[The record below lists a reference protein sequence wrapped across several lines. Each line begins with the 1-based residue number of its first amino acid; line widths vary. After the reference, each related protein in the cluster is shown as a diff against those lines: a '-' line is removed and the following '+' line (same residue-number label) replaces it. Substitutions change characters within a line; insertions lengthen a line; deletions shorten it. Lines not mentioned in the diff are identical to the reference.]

1 MKNNINASQMKAI
14 MHANGPAMILAGPG
28 SGKTFVIV
36 RRLVRLIENGVD
48 PSKILVITFTK
59 AAAIE
64 MQIRF
69 LKLTDSSYPE
79 VSFGTFHSVFYQII
93 RNNSSKDSNIQI
105 ATNKFRTEIVRDI
118 LSLLKASSKISQDE
132 YDDGLE
138 QIDGI
143 LSEISRI
150 KNIDL
155 SPSECLENICLSKVF
170 PEIFNDYNRRL
181 REFGQIDFDDMIV
194 RCYELLD
201 KNPQVRQFYQ
211 EKYKYILID
220 EYQDIN
226 PMQYK
231 VVRLLLGEEKN
242 LFAVG
247 DDDQSIYGFRGSR
260 PEIMLDFMESF
271 KDQGAKMI
279 NLDTNYRCGR
289 KIVSAALRVIE
300 ENHVRFKKKLSASK
314 DNGEGGVYARIY
326 ESRKRQ
332 MEAIAVFLKK
342 HLEELDDMAIL
353 FRTNKEAQSLL
364 SVLNEYG
371 IPTNLDSKTLSIYDD
386 KAVKTLL
393 SYISFAING
402 HKRGDYLKI
411 INVPMRYI
419 SRDTAPNEI
428 VNERDVCRYY
438 TDNYKR
444 LSEVKKFFS
453 SINMIK
459 HLRPML
465 AVKYIRNSVGIDKVF
480 PGSKKALDE
489 LERISLEYDD
499 LRRFLEHEKEIK
511 ISREVKDKNTKRVN
525 LLTMHGSKGLEF
537 KYVWLPD
544 LNEGIIPSR
553 SAINSVQIEE
563 ERRMLYVAMTRAK
576 TALIMSYI
584 KGTKENP
591 MLPSRFLRPVK
602 DLFDHSSESS
612 SGRSTSSSNSTSSK

>member
-1 MKNNINASQMKAI
+1 MKAI

-211 EKYKYILID
+211 EKFKYILID

-231 VVRLLLGEEKN
+231 VVGLLLGEEKN

-271 KDQGAKMI
+271 KDHGAKMI

-289 KIVSAALRVIE
+289 KIVLAALSVIE

-314 DNGEGGVYARIY
+314 DNGEGGVYTRIY

-465 AVKYIRNSVGIDKVF
+465 AVKYIRNSVGIDKFF

-499 LRRFLEHEKEIK
+499 LRRFLGHEKEIK

>member
-1 MKNNINASQMKAI
+1 

-211 EKYKYILID
+211 EKFKYILID

-271 KDQGAKMI
+271 KDHGAKMI

-289 KIVSAALRVIE
+289 KIVLAALSVIE

-314 DNGEGGVYARIY
+314 DNGEGGVYTRIY

-332 MEAIAVFLKK
+332 MEAIAV
-342 HLEELDDMAIL
+342 
-353 FRTNKEAQSLL
+353 
-364 SVLNEYG
+364 
-371 IPTNLDSKTLSIYDD
+371 
-386 KAVKTLL
+386 
-393 SYISFAING
+393 
-402 HKRGDYLKI
+402 
-411 INVPMRYI
+411 
-419 SRDTAPNEI
+419 
-428 VNERDVCRYY
+428 
-438 TDNYKR
+438 
-444 LSEVKKFFS
+444 
-453 SINMIK
+453 
-459 HLRPML
+459 
-465 AVKYIRNSVGIDKVF
+465 
-480 PGSKKALDE
+480 
-489 LERISLEYDD
+489 
-499 LRRFLEHEKEIK
+499 
-511 ISREVKDKNTKRVN
+511 
-525 LLTMHGSKGLEF
+525 
-537 KYVWLPD
+537 
-544 LNEGIIPSR
+544 
-553 SAINSVQIEE
+553 
-563 ERRMLYVAMTRAK
+563 
-576 TALIMSYI
+576 
-584 KGTKENP
+584 
-591 MLPSRFLRPVK
+591 
-602 DLFDHSSESS
+602 
-612 SGRSTSSSNSTSSK
+612 

>member
-1 MKNNINASQMKAI
+1 MKAI

-36 RRLVRLIENGVD
+36 RRLVHLIKSGAS

-93 RNNSSKDSNIQI
+93 RNNSPKDSKIEI
-105 ATNKFRTEIVRDI
+105 ANYKLKTEIIRDI
-118 LSLLKASSKISQDE
+118 LLFLKSSKQITTDE
-132 YDDGLE
+132 YDDGIE

-150 KNIDL
+150 KNLDIK
-155 SPSECLENICLSKVF
+155 PENCQESISLKKVF
-170 PEIFNDYNRRL
+170 PQIFKSYNRRL
-181 REFGQIDFDDMIV
+181 KEFSVIDFDDMIV
-194 RCYELLD
+194 RCYELLRND
-201 KNPQVRQFYQ
+201 QQLRKLYQ
-211 EKYKYILID
+211 EKFEYILID

-231 VVRLLLGEEKN
+231 VVELLLGKEKN

-260 PEIMLDFMESF
+260 PEIMLDFMDCF
-271 KDQGAKMI
+271 KDFGAVMI
-279 NLDTNYRCGR
+279 NLDTNYRCGS
-289 KIVSAALRVIE
+289 KIVACSQKVIQ
-300 ENHVRFKKKLSASK
+300 ENKVRFKKTLKASGQ
-314 DNGEGGVYARIY
+314 NGTGGVYARVY

-332 MEAIAVFLKK
+332 MEAIAVFLSS
-342 HLEELDDMAIL
+342 HLNELDDIAIL
-353 FRTNKEAQSLL
+353 FRTNKEAISLL
-364 SVLNEYG
+364 AVLNEYG
-371 IPTNLDSKTLSIYDD
+371 IPTNLDNKSSSIFDD
-386 KAVKTLL
+386 KAVKIVF

-402 HKRGDYLKI
+402 QKRREFLKI
-411 INVPMRYI
+411 INVPMRYR
-419 SRDTAPNEI
+419 SRDAARREF
-428 VNERDVCRYY
+428 VVERDVSEFYR
-438 TDNYKR
+438 DNPKR
-444 LSEVKKFFS
+444 IKAVKKFFS
-453 SINMIK
+453 EINMIK

-465 AVKYIRNSVGIDKVF
+465 AVKYIRTAVGIDKTF
-480 PGSKKALDE
+480 PGSGKALDE
-489 LERISLEYDD
+489 LEKIASDYDD
-499 LRRFLEHEKEIK
+499 LKKLLGCVNENKEKE
-511 ISREVKDKNTKRVN
+511 NTSGNKGPKVN

-553 SAINSVQIEE
+553 SAVSSQQIEE

-576 TALIMSYI
+576 TALVLSYI
-584 KGTKENP
+584 KGSKENP
-591 MLPSRFLRPVK
+591 MLPSRFLRPVR
-602 DLFDHSSESS
+602 DIFDQSSASS

>member
-1 MKNNINASQMKAI
+1 MKAI

-36 RRLVRLIENGVD
+36 RRLLRLIETGVD

-64 MQIRF
+64 MQFRF
-69 LKLTDSSYPE
+69 LKLTDNSYPE
-79 VSFGTFHSVFYQII
+79 VSFGTFHSVFYQMI
-93 RNNSSKDSNIQI
+93 RNNSSKDSKIQI
-105 ATNKFRTEIVRDI
+105 ASTKFRTEILKDI
-118 LSLLKASSKISQDE
+118 LSMLKSTCKISTDE

-138 QIDGI
+138 QIDLI

-150 KNIDL
+150 KNIDIE
-155 SPSECLENICLSKVF
+155 PEKCLDGICLKKVF
-170 PEIFNDYNRRL
+170 PEIFADYNRRL
-181 REFGQIDFDDMIV
+181 KEFDQIDFDDMIV
-194 RCYELLD
+194 RCYELLV
-201 KNPQVRQFYQ
+201 KNPGIQKFYQ
-211 EKYKYILID
+211 EKFKYILID

-231 VVRLLLGEEKN
+231 VVKLLLGDEKN

-260 PEIMLDFMESF
+260 PEIMLEFMDSF
-271 KDQGAKMI
+271 KDHGAKMI

-289 KIVSAALRVIE
+289 KIVCAALRVIE
-300 ENHVRFKKKLSASK
+300 ENSVRFKKKLDASPE
-314 DNGEGGVYARIY
+314 NGEGGVYARIY

-332 MEAIAVFLKK
+332 MEAIAAFLKK
-342 HLEELDDMAIL
+342 HLGELDEIAIL

-364 SVLNEYG
+364 GVLNEFK
-371 IPTNLDSKTLSIYDD
+371 IPTNLDNKAVSIYED
-386 KAVKTLL
+386 KAVKILL

-402 HKRGDYLKI
+402 QKRGDYLKI

-419 SRDTAPNEI
+419 SRDTAQNEV
-428 VNERDVCRYY
+428 VNERAVLRYY

-444 LSEVKKFFS
+444 LTEVKKFFS
-453 SINMIK
+453 AINMIK
-459 HLRPML
+459 HLRPIL
-465 AVKYIRNSVGIDKVF
+465 CVKYIRSSVGIDKCF
-480 PGSKKALDE
+480 PSSKQALDE
-489 LERISLEYDD
+489 LEKIASKYDNLEK
-499 LRRFLEHEKEIK
+499 FLNHEK
-511 ISREVKDKNTKRVN
+511 DKPQRVSPSNSNCKKVN

-553 SAINSVQIEE
+553 SAISSSQIEE

-576 TALIMSYI
+576 SALIMSYI

-602 DLFDHSSESS
+602 EIFDHSSVSS
-612 SGRSTSSSNSTSSK
+612 SGSSTSSSNSTSSK

>member
-1 MKNNINASQMKAI
+1 MKAI
-14 MHANGPAMILAGPG
+14 MHSNGPAMILAGPG

-36 RRLVRLIENGVD
+36 RRLVHLIESGVD

-79 VSFGTFHSVFYQII
+79 VSFGTFHSVFYQMI

-105 ATNKFRTEIVRDI
+105 ASYKLKTEIIKDI
-118 LSLLKASSKISQDE
+118 LSMLKASSKINSDE
-132 YDDGLE
+132 YDDGLD
-138 QIDGI
+138 QLDLI

-155 SPSECLENICLSKVF
+155 RPSECLENICLNKVF
-170 PEIFNDYNRRL
+170 PEIFDDYNRRL
-181 REFGQIDFDDMIV
+181 KEFGQIDFDDMIV

-201 KNPQVRQFYQ
+201 KNPNARKLYQ
-211 EKYKYILID
+211 EKFKYILID

-231 VVRLLLGEEKN
+231 VVKLLLGEEKN

-260 PEIMLDFMESF
+260 PEIMLEFMESF
-271 KDQGAKMI
+271 KDHGAKMI
-279 NLDTNYRCGR
+279 NLDVNYRCGR
-289 KIVSAALRVIE
+289 KIVCAALNVIE

-332 MEAIAVFLKK
+332 MEAIALFLQK
-342 HLEELDDMAIL
+342 HLEELDEIAIL

-364 SVLNEYG
+364 CVLNEYD
-371 IPTNLDSKTLSIYDD
+371 IPSNLDKKVVSIYDD

-393 SYISFAING
+393 TYISFAING
-402 HKRGDYLKI
+402 HKREDYLKI
-411 INVPMRYI
+411 INVPMRYV
-419 SRDTAPNEI
+419 SRDTAPDEI
-428 VNERDVCRYY
+428 VKEWDVCRYY

-444 LSEVKKFFS
+444 LSVVKKFFS

-465 AVKYIRNSVGIDKVF
+465 AVKYIRNSVGIDKCF
-480 PGSKKALDE
+480 PGSKNALDE

-499 LRRFLEHEKEIK
+499 LGKFLEHG
-511 ISREVKDKNTKRVN
+511 KNTKISKKTKDENSKKVN

-553 SAINSVQIEE
+553 SAVNSSQIEE

-591 MLPSRFLRPVK
+591 MLPSRFLRPIK
-602 DLFDHSSESS
+602 DLFDHSSASS

>member
-1 MKNNINASQMKAI
+1 

-36 RRLVRLIENGVD
+36 RRLEHLIRSGVD

-79 VSFGTFHSVFYQII
+79 VSFGTFHSVFYQMI
-93 RNNSSKDSNIQI
+93 RNNSPKDSKIQI
-105 ATNKFRTEIVRDI
+105 ASYKFQNEILRDI
-118 LSLLKASSKISQDE
+118 LSMLKASSTISIDE

-150 KNIDL
+150 KNLDIA
-155 SPSECLENICLSKVF
+155 PSECLESICLKKVF
-170 PEIFNDYNRRL
+170 PTIFDYYNKRL
-181 REFGQIDFDDMIV
+181 KEFNLIDFDDMIV
-194 RCYELLD
+194 RCYELLN
-201 KNPQVRQFYQ
+201 KNQSIRKFYQ
-211 EKYKYILID
+211 DKYRYILID

-231 VVRLLLGEEKN
+231 VVKLLLGEEKN

-260 PEIMLDFMESF
+260 PEIMLEFMDVF
-271 KDQGAKMI
+271 KDYGAKMI

-289 KIVSAALRVIE
+289 KIVTSALSVIE
-300 ENHVRFKKKLSASK
+300 ENSVRFKKKLCANEE
-314 DNGEGGVYARIY
+314 NGEGAVFGRIY

-332 MEAIAVFLKK
+332 MEAIALFLNK
-342 HLEELDDMAIL
+342 HLNELDDMAIL

-371 IPTNLDSKTLSIYDD
+371 IPTNLDNKAVSIYED
-386 KAVKTLL
+386 KAVKILL

-402 HKRGDYLKI
+402 QKRSDYLKI

-419 SRDTAPNEI
+419 SRDTAPNEA
-428 VNERDVCRYY
+428 VNERAVYRYY
-438 TDNYKR
+438 SDNYKR
-444 LSEVKKFFS
+444 LSDVKKFFS
-453 SINMIK
+453 AINMIR
-459 HLRPML
+459 HLRPVL
-465 AVKYIRNSVGIDKVF
+465 AVKYIRTSVGIDKCF
-480 PGSKKALDE
+480 PESKDSLDE
-489 LERISLEYDD
+489 LERISLEYDN
-499 LRRFLEHEKEIK
+499 LLKFLEHEKDKK
-511 ISREVKDKNTKRVN
+511 ICKTVSEENYKRVN
-525 LLTMHGSKGLEF
+525 LMTMHGSKGLEF

-553 SAINSVQIEE
+553 SAISSAQIEE

-576 TALIMSYI
+576 SALILSYI
-584 KGTKENP
+584 KGTRENP

-602 DLFDHSSESS
+602 GLFDHYSVSS

>member
-1 MKNNINASQMKAI
+1 MKAI

-36 RRLVRLIENGVD
+36 RRLSRLIESGVD

-69 LKLTDSSYPE
+69 LKLTDNSYPE
-79 VSFGTFHSVFYQII
+79 VSFGTFHSVFYQMI

-105 ATNKFRTEIVRDI
+105 ASYKLRTEIIRDI
-118 LSLLKASSKISQDE
+118 LSMLKASSKISQDE
-132 YDDGLE
+132 YDDAVE

-155 SPSECLENICLSKVF
+155 GPSECLENICLYKVF
-170 PEIFNDYNRRL
+170 PEIFADYNRRL
-181 REFGQIDFDDMIV
+181 KEFGQIDFDDMIV

-201 KNPQVRQFYQ
+201 NNPQVRKFYQ
-211 EKYKYILID
+211 EKFKYILID

-231 VVRLLLGEEKN
+231 VVGLLLGEEKN

-260 PEIMLDFMESF
+260 PEIMLEFMESF
-271 KDQGAKMI
+271 KEHGAKMI
-279 NLDTNYRCGR
+279 NLDINYRCGK
-289 KIVSAALRVIE
+289 KIVCAALSVIE

-332 MEAIAVFLKK
+332 MEAIALFLKK

-371 IPTNLDSKTLSIYDD
+371 IPTNLDNKAASIYDD

-428 VNERDVCRYY
+428 VNERDVYRYY

-444 LSEVKKFFS
+444 LSQVKKFFS

-499 LRRFLEHEKEIK
+499 LKRFLEHENEKK

-553 SAINSVQIEE
+553 SAINSTQIEE

-602 DLFDHSSESS
+602 DLFYHSSESS

>member
-1 MKNNINASQMKAI
+1 MKAI
-14 MHANGPAMILAGPG
+14 MHAKGPAMILAGPG

-36 RRLVRLIENGVD
+36 RRLLQLIKSGAD

-69 LKLTDSSYPE
+69 LKLTDNSYPE
-79 VSFGTFHSVFYQII
+79 VSFGTFHSVFYQMI
-93 RNNSSKDSNIQI
+93 RNNSSKASKIQI
-105 ATNKFRTEIVRDI
+105 ASLKFRTEIIRDI
-118 LSLLKASSKISQDE
+118 LSFLKSSGQITRDE
-132 YDDGLE
+132 YEDGLE

-150 KNIDL
+150 KNLDIEPL
-155 SPSECLENICLSKVF
+155 ECVDSIGLKKVF
-170 PEIFNDYNRRL
+170 PSIFSDYNKRL
-181 REFGQIDFDDMIV
+181 KEFGQIDFDDMIV
-194 RCYELLD
+194 RCYELLN
-201 KNPQVRQFYQ
+201 KNTAVRTFYQ
-211 EKYKYILID
+211 GKFEYILID

-231 VVRLLLGEEKN
+231 VIKLLLGKEKN

-260 PEIMLDFMESF
+260 PEIMLKFMDSF
-271 KDQGAKMI
+271 KDYGAEMI
-279 NLDTNYRCGR
+279 NLDINYRCGS
-289 KIVSAALRVIE
+289 KIVYSALKVIE
-300 ENHVRFKKKLSASK
+300 ENKVRFKKSLIASK
-314 DNGEGGVYARIY
+314 ENGIGGVYGRVY

-332 MEAIAVFLKK
+332 MEAIATFLSA
-342 HLEELDDMAIL
+342 HLNELDDIAIL

-364 SVLNEYG
+364 GVLNEYS
-371 IPTNLDSKTLSIYDD
+371 IPTNLDNKAVSIYED
-386 KAVKTLL
+386 KAVKAVL

-402 HKRGDYLKI
+402 QKREDYLKI

-419 SRDTAPNEI
+419 SRDTADKEI
-428 VNERDVCRYY
+428 VLEKDVERFYA
-438 TDNYKR
+438 DNYKR
-444 LSEVKKFFS
+444 IKEVKKFFS
-453 SINMIK
+453 EVNMIK

-465 AVKYIRNSVGIDKVF
+465 AVKYIRTSVGIDKF
-480 PGSKKALDE
+480 YPQSLDALSE
-489 LERISLEYDD
+489 LEKIASAYDNAKK
-499 LRRFLEHEKEIK
+499 FLEHDHGEQISAKPKEKCEG
-511 ISREVKDKNTKRVN
+511 RVK

-553 SAINSVQIEE
+553 SAISSVQIEE

-602 DLFDHSSESS
+602 DLFDHSSDSS

>member
-1 MKNNINASQMKAI
+1 MKAI
-14 MHANGPAMILAGPG
+14 MHSNGPAMILAGPG

-79 VSFGTFHSVFYQII
+79 VSFGTFHSVFFQII

-105 ATNKFRTEIVRDI
+105 ASYKLRIEIIRDI
-118 LSLLKASSKISQDE
+118 LSMLKSSSKITNDE
-132 YDDGLE
+132 YDDGIE
-138 QIDGI
+138 QVDGI

-150 KNIDL
+150 KNLGIN
-155 SPSECLENICLSKVF
+155 PSECLESICLRNVF
-170 PEIFNDYNRRL
+170 PEIFADYNRRL
-181 REFGQIDFDDMIV
+181 KEFSQIDFDDMIV
-194 RCYELLD
+194 RCYELLI
-201 KNPQVRQFYQ
+201 KNPAVQKFYQ
-211 EKYKYILID
+211 EKFKYILID

-231 VVRLLLGEEKN
+231 VVGLLLGEEKN
-242 LFAVG
+242 MFAVG

-260 PEIMLDFMESF
+260 PEIMLEFMDSF
-271 KDQGAKMI
+271 KDHGAKMI
-279 NLDTNYRCGR
+279 NLDINYRCGE
-289 KIVSAALRVIE
+289 KIVSSALRVIE
-300 ENHVRFKKKLSASK
+300 ENHVRFKKKLSAYK
-314 DNGEGGVYARIY
+314 ENGEGGVYARVY

-332 MEAIAVFLKK
+332 MEAIALFLEK
-342 HLEELDDMAIL
+342 HLDELDEIAIL

-364 SVLNEYG
+364 GVLNGYG
-371 IPTNLDSKTLSIYDD
+371 IPTNLDNKAVSIYDD

-402 HKRGDYLKI
+402 HKRVDYLRI

-419 SRDTAPNEI
+419 SRDTAPNEV
-428 VNERDVCRYY
+428 VNERNVYRYY

-444 LSEVKKFFS
+444 LMEVKKFFS

-465 AVKYIRNSVGIDKVF
+465 AVKYIRNTVGIDKCF
-480 PGSKKALDE
+480 PGSKQALDE
-489 LERISLEYDD
+489 LEKLSLDYDD
-499 LRRFLEHEKEIK
+499 LGKFLEHDNEKK
-511 ISREVKDKNTKRVN
+511 INSENKDAKNKKVN

-553 SAINSVQIEE
+553 SAINSSQIEE

-576 TALIMSYI
+576 SALIMSYI
-584 KGTKENP
+584 RGTKENP
-591 MLPSRFLRPVK
+591 MMPSRFLRPVK
-602 DLFDHSSESS
+602 DLFDHSLASS

>member
-1 MKNNINASQMKAI
+1 MKAI

-36 RRLVRLIENGVD
+36 RRLSHLIESGVD

-69 LKLTDSSYPE
+69 LKLTDNSYPE
-79 VSFGTFHSVFYQII
+79 VSFGTFHSVFYQMI

-105 ATNKFRTEIVRDI
+105 ASYKLRTEIIRDI
-118 LSLLKASSKISQDE
+118 LSMLKASSKISQDE
-132 YDDGLE
+132 YDDAVE

-155 SPSECLENICLSKVF
+155 GPSECLENICLYKVF
-170 PEIFNDYNRRL
+170 PEIFADYNRRL
-181 REFGQIDFDDMIV
+181 KEFGQIDFDDMIV

-201 KNPQVRQFYQ
+201 NNPQVRKFYQ
-211 EKYKYILID
+211 EKFKYILID

-231 VVRLLLGEEKN
+231 VVGLLLGEEKN

-260 PEIMLDFMESF
+260 PEIMLEFMESF
-271 KDQGAKMI
+271 KEHGAKMI
-279 NLDTNYRCGR
+279 NLDVNYRCGK
-289 KIVSAALRVIE
+289 KIVCAALSVIE

-332 MEAIAVFLKK
+332 MEAIALFLKK

-364 SVLNEYG
+364 SVLHEYG
-371 IPTNLDSKTLSIYDD
+371 IPTNLDNKAASIYDD
-386 KAVKTLL
+386 KAVKTLF

-444 LSEVKKFFS
+444 LSQVKKFFS

-465 AVKYIRNSVGIDKVF
+465 AVKYIRNSVGIDKAF

-499 LRRFLEHEKEIK
+499 LRRFLEHEKEIET
-511 ISREVKDKNTKRVN
+511 SREVIDKSTKKVN

-553 SAINSVQIEE
+553 SAISSAQIEE

-591 MLPSRFLRPVK
+591 MLPSRFLRPLK
-602 DLFDHSSESS
+602 DLFYHSSESS

>member
-1 MKNNINASQMKAI
+1 
-14 MHANGPAMILAGPG
+14 
-28 SGKTFVIV
+28 
-36 RRLVRLIENGVD
+36 
-48 PSKILVITFTK
+48 
-59 AAAIE
+59 
-64 MQIRF
+64 
-69 LKLTDSSYPE
+69 
-79 VSFGTFHSVFYQII
+79 
-93 RNNSSKDSNIQI
+93 
-105 ATNKFRTEIVRDI
+105 
-118 LSLLKASSKISQDE
+118 
-132 YDDGLE
+132 
-138 QIDGI
+138 
-143 LSEISRI
+143 
-150 KNIDL
+150 
-155 SPSECLENICLSKVF
+155 
-170 PEIFNDYNRRL
+170 
-181 REFGQIDFDDMIV
+181 
-194 RCYELLD
+194 
-201 KNPQVRQFYQ
+201 
-211 EKYKYILID
+211 
-220 EYQDIN
+220 
-226 PMQYK
+226 
-231 VVRLLLGEEKN
+231 
-242 LFAVG
+242 
-247 DDDQSIYGFRGSR
+247 
-260 PEIMLDFMESF
+260 
-271 KDQGAKMI
+271 
-279 NLDTNYRCGR
+279 
-289 KIVSAALRVIE
+289 
-300 ENHVRFKKKLSASK
+300 
-314 DNGEGGVYARIY
+314 
-326 ESRKRQ
+326 

-465 AVKYIRNSVGIDKVF
+465 AVKYIRNSVGIDKFF

-499 LRRFLEHEKEIK
+499 LRRFLGHEKEIK

>member
-1 MKNNINASQMKAI
+1 MKAI

-36 RRLVRLIENGVD
+36 RRLSHLIESGVD

-69 LKLTDSSYPE
+69 LKLTDNSYPE
-79 VSFGTFHSVFYQII
+79 VSFGTFHSVFYQMI
-93 RNNSSKDSNIQI
+93 RNNSSKDSNTQI
-105 ATNKFRTEIVRDI
+105 ASYKLRTEIIRDI
-118 LSLLKASSKISQDE
+118 LSMLKASSKISQDE
-132 YDDGLE
+132 YDDAVE

-155 SPSECLENICLSKVF
+155 GPSECLENICLYKVF
-170 PEIFNDYNRRL
+170 PEIFADYNRRL
-181 REFGQIDFDDMIV
+181 KEFGQIDFDDMIV

-201 KNPQVRQFYQ
+201 NNPQVRKFYQ
-211 EKYKYILID
+211 EKFKYILID

-231 VVRLLLGEEKN
+231 VVGLLLGEEKN

-260 PEIMLDFMESF
+260 PEIMLEFMESF

-279 NLDTNYRCGR
+279 NLDINYRCGK
-289 KIVSAALRVIE
+289 KIVCAALSVIE

-332 MEAIAVFLKK
+332 MEAIALFLKK

-371 IPTNLDSKTLSIYDD
+371 IPTNLDNKAASIYDD

-402 HKRGDYLKI
+402 NKRGDYLKI

-444 LSEVKKFFS
+444 LSQVKKFFS

-465 AVKYIRNSVGIDKVF
+465 AVKYIRNSVGIDKAF

-499 LRRFLEHEKEIK
+499 LRRFLEHEKEIET
-511 ISREVKDKNTKRVN
+511 SREVIDKSTKKVN

-553 SAINSVQIEE
+553 SAISSAQIEE

-591 MLPSRFLRPVK
+591 MLPSRFLRPLK
-602 DLFDHSSESS
+602 DLFYHSSESS

>member
-1 MKNNINASQMKAI
+1 MKAI

>member
-1 MKNNINASQMKAI
+1 MKAI

-36 RRLVRLIENGVD
+36 RRLSHLIESGVD

-69 LKLTDSSYPE
+69 LKLTDNSYPE
-79 VSFGTFHSVFYQII
+79 VSFGTFHSVFYQMI
-93 RNNSSKDSNIQI
+93 RNNSSKDSNTQI
-105 ATNKFRTEIVRDI
+105 ASYKLRTEIIRDI
-118 LSLLKASSKISQDE
+118 LSMLKASSKISQDE
-132 YDDGLE
+132 YDDAVE

-155 SPSECLENICLSKVF
+155 GPSECLENICLYKVF
-170 PEIFNDYNRRL
+170 PEIFADYNRRL
-181 REFGQIDFDDMIV
+181 KEFGQIDFDDMIV

-201 KNPQVRQFYQ
+201 NNPQVRKFYQ
-211 EKYKYILID
+211 EKFRYILID

-231 VVRLLLGEEKN
+231 VVGLLLGEEKN

-260 PEIMLDFMESF
+260 PEIMLEFMESF

-279 NLDTNYRCGR
+279 NLDINYRCGK
-289 KIVSAALRVIE
+289 KIVCAALSVIE

-332 MEAIAVFLKK
+332 MEAIALFLKK

-371 IPTNLDSKTLSIYDD
+371 IPTNLDNKAASIYDD

-402 HKRGDYLKI
+402 NKRGDYLKI

-444 LSEVKKFFS
+444 FSQVKKFFS

-465 AVKYIRNSVGIDKVF
+465 AVKYIRNSVGIDKAF

-499 LRRFLEHEKEIK
+499 LRRFLEHEKEIET
-511 ISREVKDKNTKRVN
+511 SREAIDKSTKKVN

-553 SAINSVQIEE
+553 SAISSAQIEE

-591 MLPSRFLRPVK
+591 MLPSRFLRPLK
-602 DLFDHSSESS
+602 DLFYHSSESS